1 MPMSSGLSSEGHSSS
16 RAPKAPRSRARL
28 RAQQVAEN
36 VQVEAKKSESV
47 QAESAQSQLTQ
58 PQATQPQ
65 VVKSAEA
72 TGTAK
77 PSEAMKSAD
86 AVKPVEAASSE
97 ASAQPSGAQSA
108 ATQPSATQSSSSV
121 RHMPRKPVVH
131 KSPSQNG
138 ADSSAS
144 KSAAAVHSSAQSL
157 KDSVRSALMTGR
169 TVSEVEHAP
178 ELFDVEAF
186 EDSSSKTS
194 SAKGA
199 SAQTVSAQPA
209 SSQSVKSAEKEVA
222 DQKAAQKSSDK
233 KSSAGS
239 AESREESAA
248 QKAEESAD
256 KAGEKAVEEP
266 RPASRFGRWRA
277 EREQQ
282 RAAEIEKERERASHQ
297 AHRERLR
304 QDPGLDGL
312 RAEERPRKERAP
324 LTRARKLLYTASA
337 LAIIAVL
344 YVVLVFF
351 SPLLA
356 TQKITVRGASLL
368 ETTQVEQKLEPL
380 RGVPLTRIDEKK
392 VRELIGQDNVIRSV
406 QVESRPPHEL
416 VVTLKERTAVAVVKQ
431 GDTYHTVDS
440 DGVSLLESATQ
451 PDTSVPLVRFSGD
464 DPQTSAEFRTISTA
478 LSAMPSELLAQV
490 KEAGA
495 TSTSS
500 ITLTLRDNTTVQ
512 WGTAEESELK
522 AKVLLSLRQAIAKR
536 AQEETS
542 SEAQTQK
549 VTVYDV
555 SAPRVPVTR

>member
-16 RAPKAPRSRARL
+16 RAPKAPRSRTRL
-28 RAQQVAEN
+28 RAQQVAE
-36 VQVEAKKSESV
+36 
-47 QAESAQSQLTQ
+47 SA
-58 PQATQPQ
+58 
-65 VVKSAEA
+65 
-72 TGTAK
+72 
-77 PSEAMKSAD
+77 
-86 AVKPVEAASSE
+86 PVEAAQAEAVQTESVQPQAVKTAESAEAVKPAKATASE
-97 ASAQPSGAQSA
+97 GATQVAASQSDTQSA
-108 ATQPSATQSSSSV
+108 ATQPSSPV
-121 RHMPRKPVVH
+121 RHAPRKPVVH
-131 KSPSQNG
+131 KASAQHG
-138 ADSSAS
+138 ADSSAQ

-169 TVSEVEHAP
+169 TVSEVEHVP

-186 EDSSSKTS
+186 EDSSPKS
-194 SAKGA
+194 A
-199 SAQTVSAQPA
+199 SAQPEK
-209 SSQSVKSAEKEVA
+209 SVEKDVA
-222 DQKAAQKSSDK
+222 DQKAAQKSSGK
-233 KSSAGS
+233 KSSAVS
-239 AESREESAA
+239 AESREEPAA
-248 QKAEESAD
+248 QKSEESADKSTD
-256 KAGEKAVEEP
+256 KAGEKAAEEP
-266 RPASRFGRWRA
+266 RPTSRFGRWRA

-282 RAAEIEKERERASHQ
+282 RAAEIEKERERASRQ
-297 AHRERLR
+297 AQRERLR

-490 KEAGA
+490 KEASA

-536 AQEETS
+536 AQEESS

>member
-28 RAQQVAEN
+28 RAQQVAESAP
-36 VQVEAKKSESV
+36 VEAAQAEAVRSESAQPQV
-47 QAESAQSQLTQ
+47 AKSAESAE
-58 PQATQPQ
+58 AT
-65 VVKSAEA
+65 KSAEA
-72 TGTAK
+72 
-77 PSEAMKSAD
+77 
-86 AVKPVEAASSE
+86 VKPAKATASE
-97 ASAQPSGAQSA
+97 GSAQA
-108 ATQPSATQSSSSV
+108 AATQSSSPV
-121 RHMPRKPVVH
+121 RHAPRKPVVH
-131 KSPSQNG
+131 KSHAQNG
-138 ADSSAS
+138 ADSSAQ

-194 SAKGA
+194 STKGA
-199 SAQTVSAQPA
+199 SAQPASAQA
-209 SSQSVKSAEKEVA
+209 EKSAGK
-222 DQKAAQKSSDK
+222 DSDK
-233 KSSAGS
+233 GASKKSASASGKASAGS
-239 AESREESAA
+239 AESREEPAA
-248 QKAEESAD
+248 QKTEESADKSTD

-282 RAAEIEKERERASHQ
+282 RAAEIEKERERASRQ

-356 TQKITVRGASLL
+356 TQKITVRGTSLL

-490 KEAGA
+490 KEASA

>member
-16 RAPKAPRSRARL
+16 RVPKAPRSRARL

-36 VQVEAKKSESV
+36 APVEAKQAESV
-47 QAESAQSQLTQ
+47 QAESAQSQVAQ
-58 PQATQPQ
+58 PQTAK
-65 VVKSAEA
+65 VAKGAE
-72 TGTAK
+72 TAK
-77 PSEAMKSAD
+77 PAD
-86 AVKPVEAASSE
+86 AVKPAKATASE
-97 ASAQPSGAQSA
+97 GSAESAVDQSVTTQSA
-108 ATQPSATQSSSSV
+108 AVQSSSPV
-121 RHMPRKPVVH
+121 RHAPRKPVVH
-131 KSPSQNG
+131 KASAQHG
-138 ADSSAS
+138 ADSSAQ

-194 SAKGA
+194 SAQAASAKTATKPA
-199 SAQTVSAQPA
+199 SAQAEESAGKD
-209 SSQSVKSAEKEVA
+209 SDKG
-222 DQKAAQKSSDK
+222 SDK
-233 KSSAGS
+233 KPASASSKAS
-239 AESREESAA
+239 AQSDTAESREESAA

-256 KAGEKAVEEP
+256 KSADKSTDKAGEKAAEEP

-282 RAAEIEKERERASHQ
+282 RAAEIEKERERASRQ

-356 TQKITVRGASLL
+356 TQKITVHGASLL

-406 QVESRPPHEL
+406 HVESRPPHEL

-451 PDTSVPLVRFSGD
+451 PDTSVPLIRFSGD
-464 DPQTSAEFRTISTA
+464 DPQTSDEFRTISTA

-536 AQEETS
+536 AQEEKS

>member
-36 VQVEAKKSESV
+36 AQAEAKKSESV

-58 PQATQPQ
+58 PQATPPQ

-97 ASAQPSGAQSA
+97 ASAQSA
-108 ATQPSATQSSSSV
+108 ATQPSSSV

-131 KSPSQNG
+131 KSHSQNG

-199 SAQTVSAQPA
+199 SAQTVS
-209 SSQSVKSAEKEVA
+209 SQSVKSAEKEVA

-233 KSSAGS
+233 KSSADS

-248 QKAEESAD
+248 QNAEESAD

-282 RAAEIEKERERASHQ
+282 RAAEIEKERERASRQ

-312 RAEERPRKERAP
+312 RAEERSRKERAP

-337 LAIIAVL
+337 LAIIA
-344 YVVLVFF
+344 VVLVFF

-464 DPQTSAEFRTISTA
+464 DPQTSAEFHTISTA

-490 KEAGA
+490 KEASA

-536 AQEETS
+536 AQEENS

-549 VTVYDV
+549 VAVYDV

>member
-16 RAPKAPRSRARL
+16 RAPKAPRSRARF

-36 VQVEAKKSESV
+36 AQVEVKKSESV

-65 VVKSAEA
+65 VVKNAEA

-86 AVKPVEAASSE
+86 AVKPVAVASSE
-97 ASAQPSGAQSA
+97 ASAQPAGAQSA

-131 KSPSQNG
+131 KSHSQNG
-138 ADSSAS
+138 ADSSSS

-186 EDSSSKTS
+186 EDSSSKTE
-194 SAKGA
+194 SAK
-199 SAQTVSAQPA
+199 TA
-209 SSQSVKSAEKEVA
+209 SSQAEKSAGKDSDKGA
-222 DQKAAQKSSDK
+222 DK
-233 KSSAGS
+233 KSASTSAKASTQSDAAGS
-239 AESREESAA
+239 GEDSAA
-248 QKAEESAD
+248 ENADKTDVKSTD
-256 KAGEKAVEEP
+256 KAGEKATEEP

-282 RAAEIEKERERASHQ
+282 RAAEIEKERERASRQ

>member
-1 MPMSSGLSSEGHSSS
+1 
-16 RAPKAPRSRARL
+16 L

-36 VQVEAKKSESV
+36 AQVEAKHAESA
-47 QAESAQSQLTQ
+47 QAESAQSQVAKTTKAAE
-58 PQATQPQ
+58 AT
-65 VVKSAEA
+65 KSAEA
-72 TGTAK
+72 
-77 PSEAMKSAD
+77 
-86 AVKPVEAASSE
+86 VKPAKATASE
-97 ASAQPSGAQSA
+97 GSAQA
-108 ATQPSATQSSSSV
+108 AATQSSSSV
-121 RHMPRKPVVH
+121 RHAPRKPVAH
-131 KSPSQNG
+131 KASAQHG
-138 ADSSAS
+138 ADSSS
-144 KSAAAVHSSAQSL
+144 RKSAAAVHSSAQSL

-186 EDSSSKTS
+186 EDSSSKATS
-194 SAKGA
+194 AQSASAQPEKSTGKDSDKGA
-199 SAQTVSAQPA
+199 SKKSASASGKASAQ
-209 SSQSVKSAEKEVA
+209 S
-222 DQKAAQKSSDK
+222 DAA
-233 KSSAGS
+233 G
-239 AESREESAA
+239 SREEPAA

-256 KAGEKAVEEP
+256 KSTDKAGEKAAEEP
-266 RPASRFGRWRA
+266 RPTSRFGRWRA

-282 RAAEIEKERERASHQ
+282 RAAEIEKERERASRQ
-297 AHRERLR
+297 AQRERLR

-312 RAEERPRKERAP
+312 RAEERSRKERAP

-464 DPQTSAEFRTISTA
+464 DPQTSAEFHTISTA

-490 KEAGA
+490 KEASA

-536 AQEETS
+536 AQEENS

-549 VTVYDV
+549 VAVYDV

>member
-36 VQVEAKKSESV
+36 AQVEVKKSESV

-65 VVKSAEA
+65 VVKNAEA

-86 AVKPVEAASSE
+86 AVKPVAVASSE
-97 ASAQPSGAQSA
+97 ASAQPAGAQSA

-131 KSPSQNG
+131 KSHSQNG
-138 ADSSAS
+138 ADSSSS

-186 EDSSSKTS
+186 EDSSSKTE
-194 SAKGA
+194 SAK
-199 SAQTVSAQPA
+199 TA
-209 SSQSVKSAEKEVA
+209 SSQAEKSAGKDSDKGA
-222 DQKAAQKSSDK
+222 DK
-233 KSSAGS
+233 KSASTSAKASTQSDAAGS
-239 AESREESAA
+239 GEDSAA
-248 QKAEESAD
+248 ENADKTDVKSTD
-256 KAGEKAVEEP
+256 KAGEKATEEP

-282 RAAEIEKERERASHQ
+282 RAAEIEKERDRASRQ

-464 DPQTSAEFRTISTA
+464 DPQTSAEFHTISTA

>member
-36 VQVEAKKSESV
+36 AQVEAKKSKPV

-97 ASAQPSGAQSA
+97 ASAQSA
-108 ATQPSATQSSSSV
+108 ATQPSSSV

-131 KSPSQNG
+131 KSHSQNG

-199 SAQTVSAQPA
+199 SAQTASAQPA

-233 KSSAGS
+233 KSSADS

-248 QKAEESAD
+248 QNAEESAD

-282 RAAEIEKERERASHQ
+282 RAAEIEKERERASRQ

-324 LTRARKLLYTASA
+324 LTRARKLLYTVSA

-356 TQKITVRGASLL
+356 TQKITVRGTSLL

-464 DPQTSAEFRTISTA
+464 DPQTSAEFHTISTA

-490 KEAGA
+490 KEASA

-536 AQEETS
+536 AQEESS

>member
-36 VQVEAKKSESV
+36 VQVEAKKSEPV
-47 QAESAQSQLTQ
+47 QAESAQSQSVQSQTVKVSVTKVEAPHAEAQ
-58 PQATQPQ
+58 PTGATQ
-65 VVKSAEA
+65 
-72 TGTAK
+72 TN
-77 PSEAMKSAD
+77 
-86 AVKPVEAASSE
+86 AVKPAVSATSE
-97 ASAQPSGAQSA
+97 VSAQPSGAQSA

-131 KSPSQNG
+131 KSHSQNG
-138 ADSSAS
+138 ADSSSS

-186 EDSSSKTS
+186 EDSSSKTE
-194 SAKGA
+194 SAK
-199 SAQTVSAQPA
+199 TA
-209 SSQSVKSAEKEVA
+209 SSQAEKSAGKDSDKGA
-222 DQKAAQKSSDK
+222 DK
-233 KSSAGS
+233 KSASTSAKASTQSDAAGS
-239 AESREESAA
+239 GEDSAA
-248 QKAEESAD
+248 ENADKTDVKSTD
-256 KAGEKAVEEP
+256 KAGEKATEEP

-282 RAAEIEKERERASHQ
+282 RAAEIEKERERASRQ

-464 DPQTSAEFRTISTA
+464 DPKTSAEFRTISTA

>member
-36 VQVEAKKSESV
+36 AQVEAKHAESA
-47 QAESAQSQLTQ
+47 QAESAQSQVAKTTKAAE
-58 PQATQPQ
+58 AT
-65 VVKSAEA
+65 KSAEA
-72 TGTAK
+72 
-77 PSEAMKSAD
+77 
-86 AVKPVEAASSE
+86 VKPAKATASE
-97 ASAQPSGAQSA
+97 GSAQA
-108 ATQPSATQSSSSV
+108 AATQSSSPV
-121 RHMPRKPVVH
+121 RHAPRKPVVH
-131 KSPSQNG
+131 KSHAQNG
-138 ADSSAS
+138 ADSSAQ

-186 EDSSSKTS
+186 EDSSSKATS
-194 SAKGA
+194 AQSASAQPEKSTGKDSDKGA
-199 SAQTVSAQPA
+199 SKKSASASGKASAQ
-209 SSQSVKSAEKEVA
+209 S
-222 DQKAAQKSSDK
+222 DAA
-233 KSSAGS
+233 G
-239 AESREESAA
+239 SREEPAA

-256 KAGEKAVEEP
+256 KSTDKAGEKAAEEP
-266 RPASRFGRWRA
+266 RPTSRFGRWRA

-282 RAAEIEKERERASHQ
+282 RAAEIEKERERASRQ
-297 AHRERLR
+297 AQRERLR
-304 QDPGLDGL
+304 QDLGLDGL
-312 RAEERPRKERAP
+312 RAEERSRKERAP

-406 QVESRPPHEL
+406 QVESRPPYEL

-464 DPQTSAEFRTISTA
+464 DPQTSAEFHTISTA

-490 KEAGA
+490 KEASA

-536 AQEETS
+536 AQEESS

>member
-36 VQVEAKKSESV
+36 VQVEAA
-47 QAESAQSQLTQ
+47 QAEAVHAKPVQTQ
-58 PQATQPQ
+58 A
-65 VVKSAEA
+65 VKSAEIA
-72 TGTAK
+72 
-77 PSEAMKSAD
+77 E
-86 AVKPVEAASSE
+86 AVKPAESAKSAETVKPAGAASSE
-97 ASAQPSGAQSA
+97 ASAQSA
-108 ATQPSATQSSSSV
+108 ATQSSSSV
-121 RHMPRKPVVH
+121 RHIPRKPVVH
-131 KSPSQNG
+131 KSHAQNG
-138 ADSSAS
+138 ADSSAQ

-186 EDSSSKTS
+186 EDSSSKTE
-194 SAKGA
+194 SAK
-199 SAQTVSAQPA
+199 TA
-209 SSQSVKSAEKEVA
+209 SSQAEK
-222 DQKAAQKSSDK
+222 SSGKDSDKGADK
-233 KSSAGS
+233 KSASTSAKASTQSDAAGS
-239 AESREESAA
+239 GEDSAA
-248 QKAEESAD
+248 ENADKTDAKSTD
-256 KAGEKAVEEP
+256 KAGEKAAEEP
-266 RPASRFGRWRA
+266 RPTSRFGRWRA

-282 RAAEIEKERERASHQ
+282 RAAEIEKERERASRQ

-464 DPQTSAEFRTISTA
+464 DPKTSAEFRTISTA

-490 KEAGA
+490 KEASA

-536 AQEETS
+536 AQEEKS

>member
-36 VQVEAKKSESV
+36 AQVEVKKSESV

-65 VVKSAEA
+65 VVKNAEA

-86 AVKPVEAASSE
+86 AVKPVAVASSE
-97 ASAQPSGAQSA
+97 ASAQPAGAQSA

-131 KSPSQNG
+131 KSHSQNG
-138 ADSSAS
+138 ADSSSS

-186 EDSSSKTS
+186 EDSSSKTE
-194 SAKGA
+194 SAK
-199 SAQTVSAQPA
+199 TA
-209 SSQSVKSAEKEVA
+209 SSQAEKSAGKDSDKGA
-222 DQKAAQKSSDK
+222 DK
-233 KSSAGS
+233 KSASTSAKASTQSDAAGS
-239 AESREESAA
+239 GEDSAA
-248 QKAEESAD
+248 ENADKTDVKSTD
-256 KAGEKAVEEP
+256 KAGEKATEEP

-282 RAAEIEKERERASHQ
+282 RAAEIEKERDRASRQ

-464 DPQTSAEFRTISTA
+464 DPQTSAEFHTISTA

-536 AQEETS
+536 AQEEKS
-542 SEAQTQK
+542 SETQTQK

>member
-36 VQVEAKKSESV
+36 AQVEAKHAESA
-47 QAESAQSQLTQ
+47 QAESAQSQVAKTTKAAE
-58 PQATQPQ
+58 AT
-65 VVKSAEA
+65 KSAEA
-72 TGTAK
+72 
-77 PSEAMKSAD
+77 
-86 AVKPVEAASSE
+86 VKPAKATASE
-97 ASAQPSGAQSA
+97 GSAQA
-108 ATQPSATQSSSSV
+108 AATQSSSPV
-121 RHMPRKPVVH
+121 RHAPRKPVVH
-131 KSPSQNG
+131 KSHAQNG
-138 ADSSAS
+138 ADSSAQ

-186 EDSSSKTS
+186 EDSSSKATS
-194 SAKGA
+194 AQSASAQPEKSTGKDSDKGA
-199 SAQTVSAQPA
+199 SKKSASASGKASAQ
-209 SSQSVKSAEKEVA
+209 S
-222 DQKAAQKSSDK
+222 DAA
-233 KSSAGS
+233 G
-239 AESREESAA
+239 SREEPAA

-256 KAGEKAVEEP
+256 KSTDKAGERAVEEP

-282 RAAEIEKERERASHQ
+282 RAAEIEKERERASRQ

-464 DPQTSAEFRTISTA
+464 DPKTSAEFRTISTA

-536 AQEETS
+536 AQEEKS

>member
-1 MPMSSGLSSEGHSSS
+1 
-16 RAPKAPRSRARL
+16 
-28 RAQQVAEN
+28 
-36 VQVEAKKSESV
+36 
-47 QAESAQSQLTQ
+47 
-58 PQATQPQ
+58 
-65 VVKSAEA
+65 
-72 TGTAK
+72 
-77 PSEAMKSAD
+77 
-86 AVKPVEAASSE
+86 
-97 ASAQPSGAQSA
+97 
-108 ATQPSATQSSSSV
+108 
-121 RHMPRKPVVH
+121 VVH
-131 KSPSQNG
+131 KSHAQNG
-138 ADSSAS
+138 ADSSAQ

-186 EDSSSKTS
+186 EDSSSKTE
-194 SAKGA
+194 SAK
-199 SAQTVSAQPA
+199 TA
-209 SSQSVKSAEKEVA
+209 SSQAEK
-222 DQKAAQKSSDK
+222 SSGKDSDKGADK
-233 KSSAGS
+233 KSASTSAKASTQSDAAGS
-239 AESREESAA
+239 GEDSAA
-248 QKAEESAD
+248 ENADKTDAKSTD
-256 KAGEKAVEEP
+256 KAGEKAAEEP
-266 RPASRFGRWRA
+266 RPTSRFGRWRA

-282 RAAEIEKERERASHQ
+282 RAAEIEKERERASRQ

-536 AQEETS
+536 AQEEKS